1 MSICSAGRAFFT
13 ARGLMA
19 TPTLFT
25 KRDFLLRVPF
35 RDGLKK
41 HQDWDWVIRAAS
53 QDGVG
58 FDFESRPT
66 GNLLPGPNPAGNQQ
80 FKMIG
85 ASRCLGLRR

>member
-1 MSICSAGRAFFT
+1 
-13 ARGLMA
+13 MA

-35 RDGLKK
+35 RDGLRK

-58 FDFESRPT
+58 FDFESDPLAICYF
-66 GNLLPGPNPAGNQQ
+66 GQDSAGNQQ
-80 FKMIG
+80 FEMIG

>member
-1 MSICSAGRAFFT
+1 
-13 ARGLMA
+13 MA

-58 FDFESRPT
+58 VRFRGRST
-66 GNLLPGPNPAGNQQ
+66 GNLLLRSNSAGNQQ
-80 FKMIG
+80 YK
-85 ASRCLGLRR
+85 